1 MVDLALRMLLHDRMR
16 FFITV
21 AGVAFA
27 VQLILSQ
34 VGLFLG
40 LIHNSSVIVRHIPAE
55 LWVTSKNTPNVDF
68 AQAFPETYVNRVR
81 SIPGVARADN
91 LIVTFVNATL
101 PTGATESTVTYALED
116 FAAWKLPWKM
126 ESGEAEALRRGNY
139 LVTDASAVRRIG
151 EFKVGDYREIQGLR
165 MRYVGRSE
173 GAVSFTTTPVSFM
186 DYRLAQQLNRDLLAG
201 NTTYILVKT
210 ESGTDLNAL
219 KAEIQKRL
227 PYNDVYTRDEWAER
241 SDSYWIQNTGIGLNA
256 FTAVFLGVLVGVVV
270 VAQTLYTST
279 MDHLKEFGTVKAIGG
294 SNADIYWLLGRQAT
308 VAAVL
313 GFAFGSLMVFGL
325 KPLVSAIGLQLI
337 LPAKVWAMVGV
348 GTLVMCLLSAGLSF
362 RKVAGIDPGLVFRS

>member
-210 ESGTDLNAL
+210 ESGTDLNAM

>member
-1 MVDLALRMLLHDRMR
+1 MVDLASRMLLHDRTR
-16 FFITV
+16 FIITV

-55 LWVTSKNTPNVDF
+55 LWVTSRNTPNVDF

-91 LIVTFVNATL
+91 LIVTFLNATL
-101 PTGATESTVTYALED
+101 PNGSTEGTVVYAVED
-116 FAAWKLPWKM
+116 FQRWGLPWNL
-126 ESGEAEALRRGNY
+126 ESGRVQDLHRGNF
-139 LVTDASAVRRIG
+139 VITDASAVKRFGPFRT
-151 EFKVGDYREIQGLR
+151 GDYRELQGLR
-165 MRYVGRSE
+165 MRYAGRST

-186 DYRLAQQLNRDLLAG
+186 DFRLAQQLNANILSG

-210 ESGTDLNAL
+210 EPGADPAAV
-219 KAEIQKRL
+219 KAEIQRRL
-227 PYNDVYTRDEWAER
+227 PYNDVYTRDQWADH
-241 SDSYWIQNTGIGLNA
+241 SDSYWIKNTGIGLNA

-279 MDHLKEFGTVKAIGG
+279 MDHIKEFGTVKAIGG
-294 SNADIYWLLGRQAT
+294 SNGDIYRILGRQAT

-313 GFAFGSLMVFGL
+313 GFALGSLMILGLQPLVLSIGL
-325 KPLVSAIGLQLI
+325 KLI
-337 LPAKVWAMVGV
+337 LPWKVWAAVGA

-362 RKVAGIDPGLVFRS
+362 QKVAGIDPGLVFRS

>member
-81 SIPGVARADN
+81 SLPGVARADN

-101 PTGATESTVTYALED
+101 PTGATEGTVTYALED

-151 EFKVGDYREIQGLR
+151 EFKAGDYREIQGLR

-201 NTTYILVKT
+201 STTYILVKA
-210 ESGTDLNAL
+210 EPGADLKAL
-219 KAEIQKRL
+219 KTEIQKRL
-227 PYNDVYTRDEWAER
+227 PYNDVYTRDEWADR

-337 LPAKVWAMVGV
+337 LPAKVWVMVGA

>member
-16 FFITV
+16 FLITV

-40 LIHNSSVIVRHIPAE
+40 LVQNSSVIVRHIPADI
-55 LWVTSKNTPNVDF
+55 WVTSRNTPNVDF

-101 PTGATESTVTYALED
+101 PTGATEGTVTYALED
-116 FAAWKLPWKM
+116 FRAWNLPWDM
-126 ESGEAEALRRGNY
+126 ESGNVEDLRRGNFI
-139 LVTDASAVRRIG
+139 VTDASAARRIG
-151 EFKVGDYREIQGLR
+151 AFAAGDYRQVQGVR
-165 MRYVGRSE
+165 MRYAGRSR

-186 DYRLAQQLNRDLLAG
+186 DYRLVQQLNPDLLSG
-201 NTTYILVKT
+201 STTYILVKAAP
-210 ESGTDLNAL
+210 GADL
-219 KAEIQKRL
+219 KALRAEIGRRL
-227 PYNDVYTRDEWAER
+227 PHNDVYTARDWADR
-241 SDSYWIQNTGIGLNA
+241 SDAYWINNTGIGMNA

-294 SNADIYWLLGRQAT
+294 SNADIYLLLGRQAT

-313 GFAFGSLMVFGL
+313 GFTLGALMVLGL
-325 KPLVSAIGLQLI
+325 RPVVAALGLQLI
-337 LPAKVWAMVGV
+337 LPLRVWALVGG
-348 GTLVMCLLSAGLSF
+348 GTLLMCVLSAGLSF

>member
-16 FFITV
+16 FLITV

-40 LIHNSSVIVRHIPAE
+40 LVRNSSVIVRHIPADI
-55 LWVTSKNTPNVDF
+55 WVTSRNTPNVDF
-68 AQAFPETYVNRVR
+68 AQTFPETYVNRVR

-101 PTGATESTVTYALED
+101 PTGATEGTVTYALED
-116 FAAWKLPWKM
+116 FRAWNLPWDM
-126 ESGEAEALRRGNY
+126 ESGSVEDLRRGNY
-139 LVTDASAVRRIG
+139 IVTDASAARRIG
-151 EFKVGDYREIQGLR
+151 AFAAGDYRQVQGVR
-165 MRYVGRSE
+165 MRYAGRSR

-186 DYRLAQQLNRDLLAG
+186 DYRLVQQLNPDLLSG
-201 NTTYILVKT
+201 STTYILVKAAP
-210 ESGTDLNAL
+210 GADL
-219 KAEIQKRL
+219 KALRAEIGRRL
-227 PYNDVYTRDEWAER
+227 PHNDVYTARDWADR
-241 SDSYWIQNTGIGLNA
+241 SDAYWINNTGIGMNA

-294 SNADIYWLLGRQAT
+294 SNADIYLLLGRQAA

-313 GFAFGSLMVFGL
+313 GFTLGGLMVLGL
-325 KPLVSAIGLQLI
+325 RPAVAALGLQLI
-337 LPAKVWAMVGV
+337 LPMRVWALVGG
-348 GTLVMCLLSAGLSF
+348 GTLLMCVLSAGLSF

>member
-101 PTGATESTVTYALED
+101 PTGATEGTVTYALED

-151 EFKVGDYREIQGLR
+151 EFKAGDYREIQGLR

-201 NTTYILVKT
+201 NTTYILVKA
-210 ESGTDLNAL
+210 EPGADLKAL

-227 PYNDVYTRDEWAER
+227 PYNDVYTRDEWADR

-337 LPAKVWAMVGV
+337 LPAKVWGVVGA